1 MDPGGASIHMIN
13 KPVGQNRPLVDYE
26 HDVQKVFF
34 VRLSKEQTYIIQP
47 WNWPHP
53 KFYSNKVLS
62 LLFKMKVLSRP
73 FHFTQIHACMSK
85 PNLLILRIDLYFE
98 MKYSDYGK

>member
-34 VRLSKEQTYIIQP
+34 VKLSKEQTYIIQP
-47 WNWPHP
+47 
-53 KFYSNKVLS
+53 
-62 LLFKMKVLSRP
+62 
-73 FHFTQIHACMSK
+73 
-85 PNLLILRIDLYFE
+85 
-98 MKYSDYGK
+98 